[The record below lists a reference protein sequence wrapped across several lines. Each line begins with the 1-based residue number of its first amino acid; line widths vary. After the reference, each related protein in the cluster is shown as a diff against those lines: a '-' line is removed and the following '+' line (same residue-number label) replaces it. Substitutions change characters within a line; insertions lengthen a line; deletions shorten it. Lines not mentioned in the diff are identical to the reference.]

1 MFSIAAI
8 KGKINRS
15 GISFQKTF
23 LWKNRPKE
31 FSDEKAINL
40 LLGKEESIIV
50 FFIKSENYKWI
61 MTNKRLFIPDEMITI
76 FLKDIIEVDFDNLKE
91 NPEQKLTN
99 TILNIHTKE
108 RKYFIYLEDRTWHLF
123 YDIFNFIII
132 NNKKK

>member
-1 MFSIAAI
+1 MFSISAI

-23 LWKNRPKE
+23 SWENKPKE
-31 FSDEKAINL
+31 FSGEKAINL

-50 FFIKSENYKWI
+50 FFIKSEDYKWI
-61 MTNKRLFIPDEMITI
+61 MTNKRLFIPNEMVTI
-76 FLKDIIEVDFDNLKE
+76 SLEDIIEVDFDNLKE
-91 NPEQKLTN
+91 NPDQKLTN
-99 TILNIHTKE
+99 TLLNIHTTE
-108 RKYFIYLEDRTWHLF
+108 GKYLIHLEDRTWHLF